1 MKIKEVI
8 KTATFWELVIWTCL
22 VLIGWTIAG
31 AITNYM
37 T

>member
-1 MKIKEVI
+1 MRDII
-8 KTATFWELVIWTCL
+8 KTATFWELVTWTCL

-31 AITNYM
+31 SIANYM